1 MNLVV
6 VDSVESLVGTR
17 DCGKPGKP
25 CAKFRTAKEEVNGP
39 LNQILNQGKIRQ

>member
-6 VDSVESLVGTR
+6 LDSVESFVGTR

-25 CAKFRTAKEEVNGP
+25 CVKFRTAKEEMNGP
-39 LNQILNQGKIRQ
+39 PNQILNQGMIR